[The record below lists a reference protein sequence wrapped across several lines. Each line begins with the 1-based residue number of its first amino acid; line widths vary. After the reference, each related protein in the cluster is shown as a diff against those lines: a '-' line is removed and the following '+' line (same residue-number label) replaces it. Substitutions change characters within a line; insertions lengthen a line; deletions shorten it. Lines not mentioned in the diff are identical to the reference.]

1 VAEVAPLTYEL
12 RGDAGPT
19 VAFLHALPHDLTC
32 WTYQTAHFSD
42 RFRTVA
48 IDLPGH
54 GRSPGA
60 PPGMAMPDVARAC
73 WAAIDA
79 ASAGSR
85 VPPGDLRV
93 PPGDLRVP
101 PGDLRVPPGD
111 LTEPIILVGLSVG
124 AITAK
129 HMVGLRPQGVRAL
142 VLSGGGYIEGRK
154 GIAARHVAA
163 YRADGARHKREHLAS
178 NFSEAFRATPLA
190 GYLIELVLSRRD
202 PGDVAGT
209 IALLEA
215 LDAPDPEGL
224 HERIRVPTLVVAGG
238 EDRSLDRQRE
248 LARRISGA
256 ELHVI
261 EGAGHCCNLERPWEY
276 DRAVIEFLARIGAIA
291 R

>member
-1 VAEVAPLTYEL
+1 MAEVAPLTYEL

-85 VPPGDLRV
+85 VPQGDLRV
-93 PPGDLRVP
+93 PQ
-101 PGDLRVPPGD
+101 GD

-190 GYLIELVLSRRD
+190 DYLIELVLSRRD

-215 LDAPDPEGL
+215 LDAPDPDGL

-238 EDRSLDRQRE
+238 EDRSIDRQRE

-276 DRAVIEFLARIGAIA
+276 DRAVIEFLARTGAFGRGGAIA